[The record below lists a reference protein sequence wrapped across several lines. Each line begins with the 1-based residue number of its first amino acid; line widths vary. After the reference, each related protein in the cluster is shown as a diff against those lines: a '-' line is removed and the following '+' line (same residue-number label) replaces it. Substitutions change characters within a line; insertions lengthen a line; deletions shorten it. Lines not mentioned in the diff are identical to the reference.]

1 MHIQKVM
8 TRLVFTLVA
17 ATAMLWAQ
25 GQNATIQGTVTDAS
39 GAAVVGAKIDVK
51 NTATASTQTTVTDAQ
66 GRYTVPQLPIGDY
79 EVQASLSG
87 FQTAVRRGITLS
99 VGNEL
104 VVDFSLQVGQ
114 QQQTV
119 EVTGEVSQVETTSST
134 VSSLVDQTQMR
145 ELPLNGRN
153 FEQLI
158 LLAPG
163 VQQYTAM
170 SANSSWWG
178 KAYTYSFSGGR
189 PEGQALLLDNQ
200 DMQNFWG
207 HGTGSATLGTSLGI
221 DAIAEFQTLT
231 ATYSAQYGG
240 AGAVMNSV
248 TKSGGNAFHGSGFEF
263 IRNSDLDA
271 RNFFDPSKLPA
282 FRRNQFGGTVGG
294 PIKKDKAFFF
304 VNYEGLRQ
312 SLGETKV
319 ANVPDNNARLG
330 YLPCALVPTF
340 TCNSATN
347 LANVGLAPGV
357 AATMALYPVP
367 PGNNA
372 KTGIVPISQTGS
384 QPASENYVLGRFDYT
399 FSDKDSFFA
408 RYLSDRVQL
417 TEPFPS
423 SPIPL
428 WTESD
433 NTRNQYGTIEEHH
446 IFSANMINAFRVS
459 LSRPVEQGTSIQTN
473 SALQFYPGSGRQ
485 DGNVAVTGLSSI
497 GPSSTTPYNYP
508 ATKYGEAD
516 DVVWTHGGHSI
527 KFGVSVLR
535 DDSNT
540 LNFFKVG
547 SSWQFNSLALFMQ
560 GNAASVSGNAPPS
573 LGQLYGNRDMRGTQ
587 IAPYI
592 HDEWKITP
600 KLTMNIGIRYE
611 FGTNPTMAQNQLW
624 EIVNPP
630 ASPVG
635 CNDAIPTSCFN
646 LVKHVFQNGNP
657 TDKNFDPRVGVAWD
671 PFADHKTSVRAG
683 FGLYHNLL
691 DYHSYM
697 PSLWSSGVSANLL
710 QTFPTYPNP
719 FTTVGGT
726 PLQDNPAFNYNTNTT
741 PYMMQWNLTV
751 QREVLANTILN
762 IGYVGSHGVHLM
774 MPVDENYAIP
784 TIDANG
790 VYHFGTLVNG
800 KVVPNGRINPL
811 YSNLYD
817 DKAIGLSQYG
827 ALQVALNRRFTSNAT
842 MQLSY
847 TWSHC
852 IDIGSAFTGGE
863 GGNNGF
869 NQNPLNINEGDK
881 GRCSFDIAQ
890 TLRVNGLY
898 TLPFKGNAFVTGWQL
913 SGIQSV
919 STGPPISP
927 SMGFDN
933 MGDALTSNPRPNV
946 VPGCTNLVEGIPT
959 QWFNPACFSQPTPG
973 TPGNSGRTNVPGPG
987 LVNTDLSIIKDTRV
1001 PKISEAFDV
1010 QFRAEFFNIFN
1021 HANFSLPT
1029 STLFSQTSTGGVNV
1043 ATTAGQITSTVGTS
1057 RQIQFGVKILF

>member
-1 MHIQKVM
+1 MQIQKVT

-17 ATAMLWAQ
+17 ATSMLWAQ

-39 GAAVVGAKIDVK
+39 GGAVVGAKVDVK
-51 NTATASTQTTVTDAQ
+51 NTGTGITQTTTSDAQ
-66 GRYTVPQLPIGDY
+66 GRYAVPQLPIGDY
-79 EVQASLSG
+79 EVQASLAG

-119 EVTGEVSQVETTSST
+119 EVQGEVSQVETTSST

-163 VQQYTAM
+163 VQQFTGM
-170 SANSSWWG
+170 TANSSWWG

-248 TKSGGNAFHGSGFEF
+248 TKSGTNAFHGSAFEF
-263 IRNSDLDA
+263 IRNSALDA
-271 RNFFDPSKLPA
+271 RNFFDGKSIAP
-282 FRRNQFGGTVGG
+282 FRKNQFGGSVGG

-312 SLGETKV
+312 LLGESKV
-319 ANVPDNNARLG
+319 ANVPDNNARQG
-330 YLPCALVPTF
+330 YLPCAAAAGF
-340 TCNSATN
+340 SCNSATN
-347 LANVGLAPGV
+347 LAYVGLGPDV

-367 PGNNA
+367 PTNNPV
-372 KTGIVPISQTGS
+372 TGIVSVPQTAG

-408 RYLSDRVQL
+408 RYFSDRVNL
-417 TEPFPS
+417 TEPFAS
-423 SPIPL
+423 NPIPK
-428 WTESD
+428 WYEAD

-446 IFSANMINAFRVS
+446 IFSGTMVNAFRVS
-459 LSRPVEQGTSIQTN
+459 LSRPVEQGTSIETN
-473 SALQFYPGSGRQ
+473 AALQFYPGSGRQ
-485 DGNVAVTGLSSI
+485 DGTVAVGGLSTI
-497 GPSSTTPYNYP
+497 GPSGTTPYNYP
-508 ATKYGEAD
+508 ATKYGEGD
-516 DVVWTHGGHSI
+516 DVAWTHGSHSV

-540 LNFFKVG
+540 LNFYRVG
-547 SSWQFNSLALFMQ
+547 SAWTFNSLALFMQ
-560 GNAASVSGNAPPS
+560 GISANVAGNAPPS
-573 LGQLYGNRDMRGTQ
+573 LGNLYGNRDLRDTQ

-600 KLTMNIGIRYE
+600 KLTLNMGIRYE
-611 FGTNPTMAQNQLW
+611 FATNPTLAQNELW

-630 ASPVG
+630 QSPVG

-657 TDKNFDPRVGVAWD
+657 TDKNFDPRVGLAWD
-671 PFADHKTSVRAG
+671 PFADHKTSIRAG
-683 FGLYHNLL
+683 FGLYHNLI
-691 DYHSYM
+691 DYHSYT
-697 PSLWSSGVSANLL
+697 PSLWSSGVSANLV
-710 QTFPTYPNP
+710 QTFATYPVP
-719 FTTVGGT
+719 FSNISGS
-726 PLQDNPAFNYNTNTT
+726 PLQDSPAFNYNTNTT

-751 QREVLANTILN
+751 QREVMANTILN
-762 IGYVGSHGVHLM
+762 VGYVGSHGVHLM
-774 MPVDENYAIP
+774 TPIDENYAIP

-790 VYHFGTLVNG
+790 VYHFGTLVAG
-800 KVVPNGRINPL
+800 KVVPNPRINPL
-811 YSNLYD
+811 YSSLYD
-817 DKAIGLSQYG
+817 DKAIGLSQYA

-869 NQNPLNINEGDK
+869 NQNPLNMNEGDK

-890 TLRVNGLY
+890 ALRVNGLY
-898 TLPFKGNAFVTGWQL
+898 ALPFKGNAFISGWQL
-913 SGIQSV
+913 SGIESV

-927 SMGFDN
+927 TMGFDN
-933 MGDALTSNPRPNV
+933 MGDVSGATPRPNV
-946 VPGCTNLVEGIPT
+946 VPGCTDLILGTVAH
-959 QWFNPACFSQPTPG
+959 WFNPACYSQPTPG
-973 TPGNSGRTNVPGPG
+973 TPGNSGRTNVTGPG
-987 LVNTDLSIIKDTRV
+987 LVNTDFSIIKDTRIS
-1001 PKISEAFDV
+1001 KISEAFDV

-1029 STLFSQTSTGGVNV
+1029 ATVFTQTSSGGAVP